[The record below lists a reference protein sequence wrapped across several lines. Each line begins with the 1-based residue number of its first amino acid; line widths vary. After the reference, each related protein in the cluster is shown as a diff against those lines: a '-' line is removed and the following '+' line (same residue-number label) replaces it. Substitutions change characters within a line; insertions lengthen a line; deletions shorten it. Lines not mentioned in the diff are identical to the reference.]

1 MLSPRSWTVHTAGQP
16 FVMPEPGTLVGAWV
30 AMLSQNPDQPLLH
43 DTTGWVNRGEF
54 LARTERVAGRLQG
67 MGLNPGD
74 RVVISGPSTVD
85 LAVAHVAALRAGLIV
100 VPTNG
105 SYQEPELA
113 HVVTDARPRAAL
125 VDHPGW
131 ENTLKSL
138 APELLV
144 CPTSMPW
151 PDHPPQNLDAV
162 TPDSPAFIGYTSGTT
177 GRPKGAM
184 LSQANLL
191 ASVAAVQMAW
201 KWTAQD
207 RLLLCLPMFHMHGL
221 GVGLHGTLLTGGSAV
236 LQQGFDPDEIFAA
249 REKHQATMFFGVPTM
264 YHRLASHPRVADLAQ
279 LRLCVSGSAPL
290 AAALNQR
297 LAAEAGVTVLE
308 RYGMTETV
316 MLVSN
321 PFDQERRPGAVGF
334 PLPGVDL
341 RLDEA
346 SNEILVRGPNVFDGY
361 WERPDANQEAFV
373 ADPDGDW
380 FRTGDLGAIDQDG
393 YVSIVGRAKEL
404 IISGGFNVYPREV
417 DDALAEHP
425 AIAEVAAAGVP
436 SEEWGEEVVA
446 WVVLAEGATAPS
458 IDEVRAFA
466 RETLAAY
473 KLPRRIQ
480 VVKSLPRNA
489 LGKVMRHELRE
500 D

>member
-1 MLSPRSWTVHTAGQP
+1 
-16 FVMPEPGTLVGAWV
+16 
-30 AMLSQNPDQPLLH
+30 
-43 DTTGWVNRGEF
+43 
-54 LARTERVAGRLQG
+54 
-67 MGLNPGD
+67 
-74 RVVISGPSTVD
+74 
-85 LAVAHVAALRAGLIV
+85 
-100 VPTNG
+100 
-105 SYQEPELA
+105 
-113 HVVTDARPRAAL
+113 
-125 VDHPGW
+125 
-131 ENTLKSL
+131 
-138 APELLV
+138 
-144 CPTSMPW
+144 
-151 PDHPPQNLDAV
+151 
-162 TPDSPAFIGYTSGTT
+162 
-177 GRPKGAM
+177 
-184 LSQANLL
+184 
-191 ASVAAVQMAW
+191 
-201 KWTAQD
+201 
-207 RLLLCLPMFHMHGL
+207 
-221 GVGLHGTLLTGGSAV
+221 
-236 LQQGFDPDEIFAA
+236 
-249 REKHQATMFFGVPTM
+249 MFFGVPTM
-264 YHRLASHPRVADLAQ
+264 YHRLASHSRVADLAQ

-297 LAAEAGVTVLE
+297 LATEAGVTVLE

-361 WERPDANQEAFV
+361 WERPEANQEAFV

-425 AIAEVAAAGVP
+425 AIAEVAAAGVL